1 MKRKYIYLWTEAEY
15 SGAVAYGLCSDGPFE
30 TCLDTLNTT
39 HENELELIEWAK
51 ADGFNAEIGDG
62 CVRIWKD

>member
-15 SGAVAYGLCSDGPFE
+15 SRHVPSNPETCGGFE
-30 TCLDTLNTT
+30 VCLDTLNTT
-39 HENELELIEWAK
+39 HENELEVITWAK